1 MGDDKPVDC
10 AEEGVSVDLLSC
22 MLEEDSP
29 PSISYKY
36 HLANFS
42 PFRNVC
48 VLSTTFISR
57 YPPYQRPPRGSP
69 QSNAPL
75 FSETKNTYHR
85 PDPSFTYLLSLFMF
99 LTGLAWGIAYT
110 PNFGT
115 SIRLSLIF
123 TFIHFLLGSLL
134 FATGAYFLVGRLLGP
149 GIAGLPG
156 RRRVQ
161 GLFTPE
167 GEREKVEFGYCFDVS
182 RRGVRRLSSKISL
195 LLHLVRTG
203 RNVGICEGFY
213 VLFLNSEPKS
223 LLTWLSTNNLGSDPS
238 VLPILGVGVCLSIL
252 ALAIDITEILVR
264 PKSPSFSF
272 LIFHTPSL
280 PFNYN
285 SPSTTHNPGT
295 RL

>member
-1 MGDDKPVDC
+1 MGDDEPVDC

-22 MLEEDSP
+22 MLEDNFL
-29 PSISYKY
+29 PSMTYEYRS
-36 HLANFS
+36 ANLF

-48 VLSTTFISR
+48 ILSAKFISH
-57 YPPYQRPPRGSP
+57 YPDLSASSLIDLPKVTFFY
-69 QSNAPL
+69 
-75 FSETKNTYHR
+75 SETKNTYHR

-115 SIRLSLIF
+115 ALRLSLIF

-134 FATGAYFLVGRLLGP
+134 FASGAYFLVGRLLGR

-182 RRGVRRLSSKISL
+182 RKGGRRLSSSISAL
-195 LLHLVRTG
+195 Q
-203 RNVGICEGFY
+203 
-213 VLFLNSEPKS
+213 
-223 LLTWLSTNNLGSDPS
+223 
-238 VLPILGVGVCLSIL
+238 CLSRRGRKVENLLSDLRIL
-252 ALAIDITEILVR
+252 SQL
-264 PKSPSFSF
+264 
-272 LIFHTPSL
+272 
-280 PFNYN
+280 
-285 SPSTTHNPGT
+285 
-295 RL
+295 